1 MDILTKLGELL
12 LTSIPTIICFLVL
25 WVAYRMIVHKKLG
38 QVLAERHAR
47 TEGAIE
53 EAQAEI
59 SKAEARTAEY
69 EQKLREA
76 RSHIY
81 KTQEARRRH
90 IMEKRSAALAEAR
103 HHADEMVKHAR
114 TALERDVNQ
123 ARSTL
128 EQQADSLA
136 DQVIASILRP
146 AAASGSR

>member
-114 TALERDVNQ
+114 TALEKDVKQ

>member
-12 LTSIPTIICFLVL
+12 LASIPTIICFLVL

-114 TALERDVNQ
+114 TAREKDVKQ